1 MVTTNK
7 ALVRVAIYRWAELEQ
22 LISTQVMKDPPAIV
36 KESVVPRIEYHGSPK
51 IFKHSSLVI
60 VDEFWTR
67 RRKGGM
73 LMEMWRRK
81 WIGLFMASIRSPEDL
96 TIFLSSLPNRVGDI
110 LSKYF
115 EIVRKRIDVPW
126 WFCTSPL

>member
-1 MVTTNK
+1 
-7 ALVRVAIYRWAELEQ
+7 
-22 LISTQVMKDPPAIV
+22 
-36 KESVVPRIEYHGSPK
+36 
-51 IFKHSSLVI
+51 
-60 VDEFWTR
+60 
-67 RRKGGM
+67 
-73 LMEMWRRK
+73 MEMWRRK